1 MNGLELARG
10 YYEEYGKPM
19 LEHEFSDLL
28 PYLACGFVGS
38 GSEHYGFD
46 DEISRDHDYEPGFC
60 IFLPGEEVISR
71 RQSFLRKQVISGE
84 LEDPYTSDTENPAV
98 RVVQPH

>member
-19 LEHEFSDLL
+19 LEGGFADIL
-28 PYLACGFVGS
+28 PYLAIGFVGS

-46 DEISRDHDYEPGFC
+46 DEVSRDHD
-60 IFLPGEEVISR
+60 
-71 RQSFLRKQVISGE
+71 
-84 LEDPYTSDTENPAV
+84 
-98 RVVQPH
+98 